1 MLLITKMATTA
12 RRTATWFLFLAL
24 FHLHIPLLP
33 LLLVQFAQCG
43 D

>member
-12 RRTATWFLFLAL
+12 WRTATWFLFLAL
-24 FHLHIPLLP
+24 CHLHIPVLP